1 MSIADKSRPRLQKYI
16 AAHSAYSRRKA
27 EELIQAGQVRINDQP
42 VGKLGTLINP
52 DLDKVKVAGQLIKP
66 AKAYNY
72 IALNKPLGFV
82 CTRARFKSEKSIYQL
97 VPACGNLVI
106 AGRLDKKSEG
116 LIILT
121 DDGDLVQK
129 LTHPRFQHQ
138 KEYLIELDK
147 PLSVDDLK
155 MLRRGIRLE
164 EGLAKAD
171 KITLD
176 KPNFIKM
183 TLHQGWKRQIRRM
196 LGKVEYRV
204 ISLKRIRISRCQIGD
219 LAVGQYKNIKKSD
232 II

>member
-1 MSIADKSRPRLQKYI
+1 MTERLQKYI

-27 EELIQAGQVRINDQP
+27 EKLIQAGQVEINGQP
-42 VGKLGTLINP
+42 VSKLGTVINP
-52 DLDKVKVAGQLIKP
+52 DQDKIKVAGQLLIP

-72 IALNKPLGFV
+72 IALNKPIDFV
-82 CTRARFKSEKSIYQL
+82 CTRARFRSEKSIYQL
-97 VPACGNLVI
+97 IPASGNLVI

-116 LIILT
+116 LVILT

-129 LTHPRFQHQ
+129 LTHPSFQHQ
-138 KEYLIELDK
+138 KEYLTELDK
-147 PLSVDDLK
+147 PLTSDDLK

-171 KITLD
+171 KITCD
-176 KPNFIKM
+176 KSNFIKI

-196 LGKVEYRV
+196 LEKIGYRV
-204 ISLKRIRISRCQIGD
+204 ISLKRTRVGKYQIDKLLPGRY
-219 LAVGQYKNIKKSD
+219 LEIKKND